1 MRNIG
6 QVASK
11 EREGLYLDVASKEE
25 GGVRNI
31 PDAVAA
37 TAGQGFLLDRAHAPP
52 PLQGSI
58 SGGQSHGM
66 GAARWEVAA
75 FRFGQDV

>member
-11 EREGLYLDVASKEE
+11 EGEGLYLDVASKEE
-25 GGVRNI
+25 GGVRKV

-37 TAGQGFLLDRAHAPP
+37 IAVPDAHAPP
-52 PLQGSI
+52 PQQGSI